1 MKRKLF
7 QKQQIHLQVIKLLS
21 YFEDLFF
28 KDVFKQKGATS
39 WSYLSEMST
48 RFFLQVKSQNGLS
61 LLFLTLALR

>member
-1 MKRKLF
+1 MKRQLF

-48 RFFLQVKSQNGLS
+48 RFFYRLKAKMGYHFCS
-61 LLFLTLALR
+61 

>member
-1 MKRKLF
+1 MQWQLF
-7 QKQQIHLQVIKLLS
+7 QKQQIHLQVIRLLPS
-21 YFEDLFF
+21 FEALFF